1 MSWPFGGMMTK
12 RMQKAMNVAMDLH
25 ENHGLSMDEAA
36 DIASVILFE
45 QKTKKQERLVEQIEK
60 NLSLWRLSETLRT
73 G

>member
-1 MSWPFGGMMTK
+1 MTK
-12 RMQKAMNVAMDLH
+12 RMQKAMDIAMDLH
-25 ENHGLSMDEAA
+25 ENHGLPMDEAA

-60 NLSLWRLSETLRT
+60 NLSLWRLSESVRT